1 MINIEG
7 EITEYGFS
15 WGAAK
20 VTRMFSDG
28 RHGWVTIGVKTPKR
42 DIQIYVTKTGKVRV
56 HDAIGEWLPK
66 AKKAARKRPAKKNT
80 K

>member
-1 MINIEG
+1 MKNVVG
-7 EITEYGFS
+7 WITEYGFN

-28 RHGWVTIGVKTPKR
+28 RSGWVTIGVKTPKH
-42 DIQIYVTKTGKVRV
+42 DIQIYVTKTGKVRI
-56 HDAIGEWLPK
+56 HDASGEWLPK
-66 AKKAARKRPAKKNT
+66 ARAARKRPARKNA